1 MPRNASWR
9 ATTRVRQ
16 RRLGRSGLA
25 VSEIG
30 FGAWGIDGNKD
41 GAVAYG
47 PTNEAQSL
55 DALAAALDSGIN
67 FFDTADLYGF
77 GESER
82 LLGIAFSGRRDRV
95 VIASKS
101 GMLDPAGRQDFAPAH
116 IAASL
121 EGSLKR
127 LRSDY
132 VDLYQLHGPSPEQ
145 LEGILEV
152 MERLRRDGKARA
164 IGISLRSPE
173 EGERA
178 LALYPFDAVQVNFN
192 LLDQR
197 AIDTGLMER
206 CKERGAGVIVR
217 TPLCFGFLTGEYSPT
232 QDFDATDHRSRWNL
246 EQRRVW
252 SSAYELFSGV
262 KGRSDTP
269 AQFAL
274 RFCLSFDAVS
284 SAIPGMLT
292 RQHVEENAGAADGAV
307 LAAADTNRIREIYRS
322 HRFFVGR

>member
-1 MPRNASWR
+1 
-9 ATTRVRQ
+9 VRQ

-30 FGAWGIDGNKD
+30 FGAWGIGGNKD

-47 PTNEAQSL
+47 PTDEAQSL

-82 LLGIAFSGRRDRV
+82 LIGQALSGRRGQI
-95 VIASKS
+95 VIATKA
-101 GMLDPAGRQDFAPAH
+101 GMLDPDGRQDFAPAH
-116 IAASL
+116 LARSL
-121 EGSLKR
+121 ESSLAR
-127 LRSDY
+127 LRTDY
-132 VDLYQLHGPSPEQ
+132 VDLYQLHGPSPDQ
-145 LEGILEV
+145 LGGILEV

-197 AIDTGLMER
+197 ALDSGLMER
-206 CKERGAGVIVR
+206 CQQQGAGIIVR
-217 TPLCFGFLTGEYSPT
+217 TPLCFGFLTGEYSAT
-232 QDFDATDHRSRWNL
+232 QDFHASDHRSRWNL

-284 SAIPGMLT
+284 SVIPGMLT
-292 RQHVEENAGAADGAV
+292 REHVRENAAAADGAV
-307 LAAADTNRIREIYRS
+307 LAAAETNRIREIYRS

>member
-1 MPRNASWR
+1 
-9 ATTRVRQ
+9 VRQ

-30 FGAWGIDGNKD
+30 FGAWGIGGNKD
-41 GAVAYG
+41 GAIAYG
-47 PTNEAQSL
+47 PTDEAQSL

-82 LLGIAFSGRRDRV
+82 LIGSAFATRRDRV
-95 VIASKS
+95 VIASKA
-101 GMLDPAGRQDFAPAH
+101 GMTDAAGRQDFAPAH
-116 IAASL
+116 LARSL
-121 EGSLKR
+121 ESSLAR
-127 LRSDY
+127 LRTDY
-132 VDLYQLHGPSPEQ
+132 IDLYQLHGPSVDLLEREPEIV
-145 LEGILEV
+145 EA
-152 MERLRRDGKARA
+152 MDALRRQGKARA

-197 AIDTGLMER
+197 VLDTGLMDR
-206 CKERGAGVIVR
+206 CKERGTGIIVR
-217 TPLCFGFLTGEYSPT
+217 TPLCFGFLTAEYSAT
-232 QDFDATDHRSRWNL
+232 QEYDASDHRSRWNV

-284 SAIPGMLT
+284 SVIPGMLT
-292 RQHVEENAGAADGAV
+292 RAHVRENAAAADGPA
-307 LAAADTNRIREIYRS
+307 LGAGETSRIREIYRS